1 MAGGERHGWWR
12 QTWLVETDMAGGD
25 RHGWW
30 RQTGLARELQHLW
43 LDLAIF
49 TSCLPLP
56 GMVGHGIV
64 EHSVFITDAFLGLLQ
79 QTLIYLIGTA
89 LALIRI

>member
-12 QTWLVETDMAGGD
+12 ETWLVETDMAGGD

-30 RQTGLARELQHLW
+30 RQTGLARELQQFWYDHTIFTSYH
-43 LDLAIF
+43 AIF

-56 GMVGHGIV
+56 GMVGHRIV

-79 QTLIYLIGTA
+79 
-89 LALIRI
+89 